1 MYPVYCNKQRKQDNK
16 VCSTILT
23 TALATIF
30 RSSRSA
36 GNMSSYFLAIT
47 TLAITISLSPVQ
59 YATSQEITDETFT
72 LNLKNVDIHSLI
84 ETVSIRTGRN
94 FIIDPRVKATVN
106 VISSEPV
113 NADKLYEIFL
123 SVLEVHGYAA
133 VQAGQI
139 TKIVPS
145 TVGVQ
150 SAIPLLGE
158 SSGTA
163 DELVSQ
169 VIHLQRI
176 PAVTVIEA
184 MRPLLPQ
191 SASISAESNSNA
203 VVVTDR
209 AANIK
214 KIIELII
221 LMDAG

>member
-1 MYPVYCNKQRKQDNK
+1 M
-16 VCSTILT
+16 TIALT
-23 TALATIF
+23 TIF
-30 RSSRSA
+30 HSSRCA
-36 GNMSSYFLAIT
+36 GNMASYFLAIT
-47 TLAITISLSPVQ
+47 TLVITISLLPVQ

-72 LNLKNVDIHSLI
+72 LNLKNVDIRSLI

-106 VISSEPV
+106 VISSEPI

-133 VQAGQI
+133 VQARQV
-139 TKIVPS
+139 TKIVPT

-158 SSGTA
+158 SSDPA

-169 VIHLQRI
+169 VIHLQHI
-176 PAVTVIEA
+176 PAVTVIQA
-184 MRPLLPQ
+184 VRPLLPQ
-191 SASISAESNSNA
+191 AASISAESNSNA
-203 VVVTDR
+203 VIVTDR